1 MAGLSIGEKAPAF
14 ELPDQQDY
22 PWSLSGQLEIGPV
35 VLVFYR
41 GDWSPY
47 CNGQLACYARRFEEF
62 EQRGVQAAGISV
74 DPPRDNAKMVGKLLL
89 PFPLLSD
96 PVGEIAR
103 LYGAWNADEGV
114 ATPSVFIVDQE
125 ATIRYAYSGS
135 DFADRPVDEDV
146 FGAMKHLDARIER
159 RTGEPETR
167 VTAVEARET
176 SVRPDR
182 DAIDLEQI
190 VPYFQGVLV
199 ATGALGGR
207 FGGWG
212 RSGRKASEEVSGF
225 RGLVREYARAVDETI
240 QIKREEA

>member
-1 MAGLSIGEKAPAF
+1 M
-14 ELPDQQDY
+14 
-22 PWSLSGQLEIGPV
+22 

-146 FGAMKHLDARIER
+146 FGAMKRLDARIER
-159 RTGEPETR
+159 RTGGPETR

-199 ATGALGGR
+199 ATGPLG
-207 FGGWG
+207 
-212 RSGRKASEEVSGF
+212 A
-225 RGLVREYARAVDETI
+225 GLAAGAAPGAR
-240 QIKREEA
+240 RLRR